1 MMTPV
6 LFPPAVGTS
15 FFPAARNILAKGC
28 VVSVLRQWTMETVVT
43 EAIRTEMIQMLPRL
57 RAFARSLT
65 RAQDTADDLVQVT
78 CEKALR
84 NLQGYAPGTRL
95 DSWLFRIMRNAW
107 IDQTRSRRDT
117 ASIDAMEDGFEV
129 PGEDGREV
137 TENRLHLAQVRRV
150 IDALPEEQRA
160 VMLLVCVEGMR
171 YREAAAALEIP
182 EGTVMSRLNRARLAL
197 AAALQDAPEH
207 RATEGTR
214 R

>member
-1 MMTPV
+1 M
-6 LFPPAVGTS
+6 
-15 FFPAARNILAKGC
+15 
-28 VVSVLRQWTMETVVT
+28 VT

-84 NLQGYAPGTRL
+84 NLSGYVPGTRL

-107 IDQTRSRRDT
+107 IDQIRSRRDT
-117 ASIDAMEDGFEV
+117 TSIDAMEDGFDL
-129 PGEDGREV
+129 PGEDGRQI

-160 VMLLVCVEGMR
+160 VMLLICVEGMR
-171 YREAAAALEIP
+171 YREAAAALDIP

-197 AAALQDAPEH
+197 AAALQDAVPQPGLT
-207 RATEGTR
+207 RNSTEGTR

>member
-1 MMTPV
+1 
-6 LFPPAVGTS
+6 
-15 FFPAARNILAKGC
+15 
-28 VVSVLRQWTMETVVT
+28 VT

-84 NLQGYAPGTRL
+84 NLSGYVPGTRL

-107 IDQTRSRRDT
+107 IDQIRSRRDT
-117 ASIDAMEDGFEV
+117 ASIDAMEDGFDL
-129 PGEDGREV
+129 PGEDGRAV

-160 VMLLVCVEGMR
+160 VMLLICVEGMR
-171 YREAAAALEIP
+171 YREAAAALDIP

-197 AAALQDAPEH
+197 AAALKDAPEH
-207 RATEGTR
+207 HTIQGTR

>member
-1 MMTPV
+1 M
-6 LFPPAVGTS
+6 
-15 FFPAARNILAKGC
+15 
-28 VVSVLRQWTMETVVT
+28 T

-84 NLQGYAPGTRL
+84 NLSGYVAGTRL

-107 IDQTRSRRDT
+107 IDQIRSRRDT

-129 PGEDGREV
+129 PGEDGRDV
-137 TENRLHLAQVRRV
+137 AENRLHLAQVRRV
-150 IDALPEEQRA
+150 IDALPEDQRA
-160 VMLLVCVEGMR
+160 VMLLICVEGMR
-171 YREAAAALEIP
+171 YREAAEALGIP

-197 AAALQDAPEH
+197 AAALQDNPSQSAGKP